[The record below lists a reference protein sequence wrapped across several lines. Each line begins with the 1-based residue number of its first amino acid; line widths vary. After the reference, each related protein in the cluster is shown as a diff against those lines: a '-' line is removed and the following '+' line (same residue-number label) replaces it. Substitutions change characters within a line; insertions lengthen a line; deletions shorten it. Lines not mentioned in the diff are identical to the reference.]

1 MTIFMPPASLSQDWQ
16 QQAKFYIEQ
25 GRFAQAAELYEK
37 AIEIEPAQYS
47 YYWQLGLLL
56 LLQEQ
61 EQEAQTTW
69 LFALSEIDANQIDA
83 AIAELS
89 EILHLEAERRVEKQE
104 QTTAWAIRQHLRE
117 ICPTNITNLLS
128 LVSLSIDLELLTDST
143 FEEIGLIQQLTDPTE
158 EIPLQYLLNVFQ
170 KLLQTAPASP
180 SLIKFAEVA
189 TVLLQDTIGLVDA
202 ILSGI
207 LRFGFS
213 HRNSKF
219 AIELAECALKI
230 NPDHTEILGLVA
242 SLHQIAGNYD
252 KGIEIA
258 RRRYELSHTL
268 PEQIYSNNLLL
279 RGFLET
285 GGRWQEA
292 VETAQHHREL
302 LAAIVKQQPEN
313 LGSTYLTRLLNSGY
327 YLVYLQDQPKQWRT
341 LENQV
346 LKFAQ
351 TELQRHATEN
361 GKQYI
366 HQKRD
371 RTNKPLKIGY
381 LSHCMATH
389 SVGWLARWLFQH
401 HDHNQFEIYGYF
413 LGYREVY
420 DPLQTWYVDAVDHAY
435 KFNAGGADTHL
446 EIADQI
452 YRDEIDILIDLDSIT
467 LDISCQVLCLK
478 PAPIQVTWL
487 GWDASGLPAIDYFIA
502 DPYVLPNDAQSYYS
516 EKIWRLPQ
524 TYIAVDGFEVDPP
537 TLRREDLDIP
547 EDAIVYLSAQRGYK
561 RHQDHAR
568 TQLQIIKQVPNS
580 YFLIKGIAD
589 TASVQDFF
597 YKLAEEEGVSRDQLR
612 FLEGDPSCQ
621 SHRAN
626 LQIADIVLDTFP
638 YNGATTTLETLWMG
652 IPIVTRVGEQ
662 FAARNSYGMMMNVG
676 VTEGIAFSDR
686 EYIEWGIRLGTDAA
700 LRQSVISKL
709 HQAKRTAPL
718 WNGKQFAREMEGAYQ
733 AMWRTYLES

>member
-1 MTIFMPPASLSQDWQ
+1 MTIFTPPASLSQDWQ
-16 QQAKFYIEQ
+16 QQATFYSEQ

-37 AIEIEPAQYS
+37 AIEIEPSQYS
-47 YYWQLGLLL
+47 YYWHLGLLL

-69 LFALSEIDANQIDA
+69 LFALSEIDADQIAA

-89 EILHLEAERRVEKQE
+89 AILDIEAERRVEKQE

-117 ICPTNITNLLS
+117 ICPTNISNLLS

-170 KLLQTAPASP
+170 KLLQTASASP
-180 SLIKFAEVA
+180 SLIKFAEAA

-242 SLHQIAGNYD
+242 SLHQITGNYD

-258 RRRYELSHTL
+258 RRRYELSHNL

-302 LAAIVKQQPEN
+302 LAAIVNQQPEN

-351 TELQRHATEN
+351 TELQRHAAEN

-580 YFLIKGIAD
+580 YFLIKGISD
-589 TASVQDFF
+589 GASVQDFF

-612 FLEGDPSCQ
+612 FLEVDPSCQ

-686 EYIEWGIRLGTDAA
+686 EYIEWGIRLGTDAD
-700 LRQSVISKL
+700 LRQSVMSKL

-718 WNGKQFAREMEGAYQ
+718 WKGKQFAREMESAYQ